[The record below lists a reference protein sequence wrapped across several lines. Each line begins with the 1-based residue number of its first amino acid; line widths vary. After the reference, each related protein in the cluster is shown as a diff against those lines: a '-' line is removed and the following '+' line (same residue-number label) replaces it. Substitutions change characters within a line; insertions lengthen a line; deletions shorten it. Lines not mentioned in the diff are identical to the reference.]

1 MLSPYIR
8 MGFVVVGV
16 MLLVAALLG
25 GTLLGSAAASA
36 RGKLARIL
44 LGAAGIALLAW
55 ALASGM
61 AGHAQPAAHAVAVP
75 AAAPR
80 VAPPTSADLVQAASA
95 ALTACTLTD
104 AAPTPDGASAS
115 REQMGTARSAF
126 QAYDAATTAYTQC
139 VDSAVERIAQ
149 QFTGRATEA
158 DLQDLR
164 NFGARAHNVAIDQE
178 QAAADQ
184 LNTQVRAYKAKHPH
198 S

>member
-25 GTLLGSAAASA
+25 GTLWGSAVASA

-61 AGHAQPAAHAVAVP
+61 AGHAQPAAQAVP
-75 AAAPR
+75 AVAPR
-80 VAPPTSADLVQAASA
+80 VAPPTSADLVQAASG
-95 ALTACTLTD
+95 ALTACTLAD
-104 AAPTPDGASAS
+104 APPTPDGASAS

-158 DLQDLR
+158 DLQVLR

>member
-1 MLSPYIR
+1 MLSSDVRI
-8 MGFVVVGV
+8 GFVIVGV
-16 MLLVAALLG
+16 MLLIAALLG
-25 GTLLGSAAASA
+25 GTLLGSAVASA
-36 RGKLARIL
+36 RGKLARVL

-55 ALASGM
+55 AWVCGV
-61 AGHAQPAAHAVAVP
+61 AGHAQPAAQPLAAP

-104 AAPTPDGASAS
+104 APPTPDGSTAS
-115 REQMGTARSAF
+115 REQMGAARSAF

-139 VDSAVERIAQ
+139 VDSAVERVAG
-149 QFTGRATEA
+149 QFSGRAAEA
-158 DLQDLR
+158 DLQVLR

-184 LNTQVRAYKAKHPH
+184 LNTQVRAYKAKHPG

>member
-1 MLSPYIR
+1 MPSPYIR
-8 MGFVVVGV
+8 MGFVIVGV

-25 GTLLGSAAASA
+25 GKLLGSAVASA
-36 RGKLARIL
+36 GGKLARIV

-55 ALASGM
+55 ALASGV
-61 AGHAQPAAHAVAVP
+61 AGHAQPAAQPMAVP

-80 VAPPTSADLVQAASA
+80 AAPPTSADLVQAASA
-95 ALTACTLTD
+95 ALTACTLAD
-104 AAPTPDGASAS
+104 APPTPDGATAS
-115 REQMGTARSAF
+115 RAQMGTARSAF

-139 VDSAVERIAQ
+139 VDSAVERIAHE
-149 QFTGRATEA
+149 FTGRAAET
-158 DLQDLR
+158 DLQVLR